1 MLTLTDD
8 EHNRA
13 TEFVQ
18 EFSDHTLS
26 GRSLGFTCIYRS
38 HDFPDTRMVLKLTGA
53 VQDYALKIDTMSP
66 TSGRLQKEFALLTTL
81 SRYFEQN
88 ESGRV
93 IQPIY
98 LSPGHNFFVTEFISR
113 PTAAEFIH
121 NSQDDDQVAQIY
133 RRAGAWLHDLHGFQP
148 AIEYAFRP
156 RWMTLSIHELLNAVP
171 QEIVAQSQAMADVLT
186 ETAQHL
192 KGIVEA
198 RVFSH
203 GDFHGQNLI
212 VGQGEMIGLDFT
224 EASEKLAVY
233 DIVDFL
239 KSDVFRDA
247 PASEIDRSGIIKAN
261 KAMFMRK
268 YRHPIHLDIL
278 DFCMCARLLKD
289 WLALWQIGHIC
300 SPYEEDRRHRLG
312 IRLQAAFQHW

>member
-1 MLTLTDD
+1 M
-8 EHNRA
+8 
-13 TEFVQ
+13 
-18 EFSDHTLS
+18 
-26 GRSLGFTCIYRS
+26 S
-38 HDFPDTRMVLKLTGA
+38 H
-53 VQDYALKIDTMSP
+53 
-66 TSGRLQKEFALLTTL
+66 
-81 SRYFEQN
+81 
-88 ESGRV
+88 
-93 IQPIY
+93 
-98 LSPGHNFFVTEFISR
+98 EFINR

-121 NSQDDDQVAQIY
+121 NGQDDDQVAQIY

-171 QEIVAQSQAMADVLT
+171 QEIVAQSQAMADEMA

-203 GDFHGQNLI
+203 GDPPRLLNLI

-261 KAMFMRK
+261 KATVHAQIQASNSPG
-268 YRHPIHLDIL
+268 HPGFLHV
-278 DFCMCARLLKD
+278 CAD
-289 WLALWQIGHIC
+289 C
-300 SPYEEDRRHRLG
+300 
-312 IRLQAAFQHW
+312 